1 MTSQFSN
8 FDRAQ
13 REYDLYSR
21 RLNEVL
27 YSMCGDWPGH
37 HNRGEIWAK
46 VWIIGRSY
54 ASGIERHA
62 DGGLAPVVEKLFQSR
77 RWLDSATCQL
87 RALPAEVSFQSIVT
101 AAVLHG
107 RLLAELSPHMRSGNR
122 PRSFVAKYLH
132 FHAPCI
138 PIYDSVVN
146 ARIQS
151 RGWYRWQRAW
161 TTQYPA
167 PAGADRAYWKYCVR
181 LAHMAEEWRAECK
194 SPDARMLDYYL
205 LTYRA

>member
-1 MTSQFSN
+1 MTSQFPN
-8 FDRAQ
+8 YDRAR

-21 RLNEVL
+21 QLNEVL
-27 YSMCGDWPGH
+27 YSMCRDWPGH
-37 HNRGEIWAK
+37 RNRGEIWAK

-62 DGGLAPVVEKLFQSR
+62 DGGLTPVVEQLFQSR
-77 RWLDSATCQL
+77 RWLDRATLQL

-107 RLLAELSPHMRSGNR
+107 RLLAELLPHMRSGNR

-132 FHAPCI
+132 FHGPCI

-146 ARIQS
+146 ARIKS
-151 RGWYRWQRAW
+151 RGWYPWQRAW
-161 TTQYPA
+161 TTQYPV
-167 PAGADRAYWKYCVR
+167 PAGADPKYWKYCVR
-181 LAHMAEEWRAECK
+181 LAHMAEDWRAERK
-194 SPDARMLDYYL
+194 NPDARMLDYYL
-205 LTYRA
+205 LTYRV